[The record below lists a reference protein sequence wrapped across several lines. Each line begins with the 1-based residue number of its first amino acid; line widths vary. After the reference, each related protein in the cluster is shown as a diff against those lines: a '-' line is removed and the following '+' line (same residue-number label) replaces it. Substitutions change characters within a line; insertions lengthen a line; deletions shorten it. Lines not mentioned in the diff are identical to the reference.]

1 MITQYIRFLYEN
13 NITFA
18 ELAILLYLNKQISK
32 TDFYNYVKLFETRE
46 KNYVYDRIN
55 INIVFDLL

>member
-32 TDFYNYVKLFETRE
+32 TDFYNYVKH
-46 KNYVYDRIN
+46 
-55 INIVFDLL
+55 